1 MGKSRTLNILIALL
15 FFIGAGIFVISATGN
30 PMQIST
36 SSPAEPKKKYAPA
49 KPSRGFKAPAPG
61 GQLNENWPD
70 NAFKNNQTSTPSTRA
85 LGPRGVVPTIR
96 EFANWKIGLRYI
108 SANVKDYLSLFFTM
122 IGTFFTWRSYRIQ
135 KTVQRNHAPGSE
147 G

>member
-1 MGKSRTLNILIALL
+1 MGKSKTLNILIALL
-15 FFIGAGIFVISATGN
+15 FFIGAGIFVIAATGN
-30 PMQIST
+30 PITKST
-36 SSPAEPKKKYAPA
+36 STPDEPKKKYAPA
-49 KPSRGFKAPAPG
+49 KPSRGFNAPAPS

-70 NAFKNNQTSTPSTRA
+70 NAFENNRTSRRSPRA
-85 LGPRGVVPTIR
+85 ISPRGVVPTIR

-135 KTVQRNHAPGSE
+135 KTVQRNHTPDSE
-147 G
+147 S

>member
-1 MGKSRTLNILIALL
+1 MGKSKLLNLLIAML
-15 FFIGAGIFVISATGN
+15 FFIGAGVFVISATGN
-30 PMQIST
+30 GLGERMT
-36 SSPAEPKKKYAPA
+36 TAAPKNKSAPA
-49 KPSRGFKAPAPG
+49 KPSNRSLETPKPA
-61 GQLNENWPD
+61 L
-70 NAFKNNQTSTPSTRA
+70 S
-85 LGPRGVVPTIR
+85 PRNILPTIR

-147 G
+147 S